1 MPQLTLTGALLGC
14 VVTLLHAS
22 HTLASDSPTA
32 QPTQSPSQS
41 PTLYDAQFR
50 RAPTDAPTA
59 SAPPTWAPTSSP
71 TIMCLN
77 VVDLAIITDGSSS
90 VTETNFELVKTFAKN
105 IFASFSIG
113 DGDTF
118 SRGALIRFSTA
129 TSVMANFA
137 PTGSNAVSLQDA
149 VTNTAFQGGYTG
161 TPLALNQANTAVF
174 NTANGMRVDSLNIPR
189 VCH

>member
-1 MPQLTLTGALLGC
+1 MRSHATIVLFSALVLLGSILG
-14 VVTLLHAS
+14 VEGQGVGQDKKQPT
-22 HTLASDSPTA
+22 TSPTRI
-32 QPTQSPSQS
+32 PT
-41 PTLYDAQFR
+41 
-50 RAPTDAPTA
+50 RAPTPSSAPTN
-59 SAPPTWAPTSSP
+59 SPTTSP

-90 VTETNFELVKTFAKN
+90 VTETNFELMKTFAKN

-149 VTNTAFQGGYTG
+149 VTNTAFQGGYTA